1 MCRRSVFWK
10 GLSTWVAT
18 PKLKSGAPNRDP
30 DQESLSGLFDQ
41 HTTAHFHV
49 QCVAEPVAVVPV
61 HTGLAGRKG
70 NRRCLLRAD
79 FHANTVVYHTEA
91 VSHVFDGIQVG
102 HIHRNLITLL
112 DLELQHTV
120 LRRNRRHVNTNL
132 LTVANN
138 FVVGFQSNAI
148 LRSLLAAARKERILT
163 IIDFLGLDLITT
175 HQDAVVRLSKG
186 WTIVNQLH
194 FLAGNIDQLIV
205 LGMQRANRQEAVFGE
220 LGQYHQPLAVGI
232 AGLGQR
238 RVVVARLVVNIQLLA
253 NVVHLFAVVMLDGI
267 RNVPLHHLAVDKQR
281 GVGVAT
287 TVEGGVQRPKAQLWL
302 RHNGVTQLNFI
313 VKQIVQLI
321 DSDNRSRRRQL
332 AVGNEV
338 LTIRGGV
345 QTVRVLRNRNVTG
358 ELGLTTTINN
368 RNFGVANCLE
378 LTGFNS
384 GRNALDVEH
393 NHPVAVVAHSTRQI
407 QRTLG
412 VVTGRSS
419 VLAGVVSVG
428 VVQVAVYQHLPGYFH
443 SFRINRAEH
452 GVAVFQAVFT
462 AIVRLWNH
470 KLGVAENIVCARHFL
485 QTQTVDCLNVWHV
498 RNLIRL
504 HDIQTNTRY
513 TSVGLIV
520 DEQVLA
526 IITAVFHGDVRVVA
540 VTVQV
545 LLVAAENLFTL
556 VGDTP
561 AGSRIHVEYRNPHQ
575 FAHGRHAQNTYF
587 TLVAATPETVV
598 FVQFAGLDVNLVLG
612 FLGGSSKRFTGHDG

>member
-1 MCRRSVFWK
+1 M
-10 GLSTWVAT
+10 
-18 PKLKSGAPNRDP
+18 
-30 DQESLSGLFDQ
+30 
-41 HTTAHFHV
+41 
-49 QCVAEPVAVVPV
+49 AEPVAVVPV

-91 VSHVFDGIQVG
+91 VGYVFDGIQVG
-102 HIHRNLITLL
+102 HIHRNLITFL
-112 DLELQHTV
+112 DLELSHTIHG
-120 LRRNRRHVNTNL
+120 RNRRHVNTHLVAVTDNL
-132 LTVANN
+132 IIGLQ
-138 FVVGFQSNAI
+138 GNAI
-148 LRSLLAAARKERILT
+148 LLSLGTAARKERIIT
-163 IIDFLGLDLITT
+163 IIDFLGLDLIAT
-175 HQDAVVRLSKG
+175 HQDTVVRLGKG
-186 WTIVNQLH
+186 RAVVHQLH
-194 FLAGNIDQLIV
+194 FLTGNVDQLVV
-205 LGMQRANRQEAVFGE
+205 LRVQRANWQEAVLGE

-253 NVVHLFAVVMLDGI
+253 DVVHFFAVVVLDGI

-287 TVEGGVQRPKAQLWL
+287 TIEGSVQRPKTQLWL
-302 RHNGVTQLNFI
+302 RHNGVTQLNLV
-313 VKQIVQLI
+313 VKQIVQLV
-321 DSDNRSRRRQL
+321 DRDDRSRRRQL

-338 LTIRGGV
+338 LAIRRGV
-345 QTVRVLRNRNVTG
+345 QTVRVLRNRYVTG
-358 ELGLTTTINN
+358 ELGLTTAINN
-368 RNFGVANCLE
+368 RNFRIANCLE
-378 LTGFNS
+378 LTGLNR
-384 GRNALDVEH
+384 GRDALNVEH
-393 NHPVAVVAHSTRQI
+393 NHPVAVVAHSARQI

-485 QTQTVDCLNVWHV
+485 QTQTMDCLNVWHV

-520 DEQVLA
+520 DEQVL
-526 IITAVFHGDVRVVA
+526 TVVTTVFHGNVRVVTVA
-540 VTVQV
+540 VQV

-561 AGSRIHVEYRNPHQ
+561 TCSRVHVEYRNPHQ
-575 FAHGRHAQNTYF
+575 FTHGRHAQNTYF